1 MLDLREHQLA
11 VIDAL
16 RKGFK
21 DGHRSQLLYA
31 PTGFGKTEVAIYLM
45 QASAKKEFRSSMV
58 LDRIVLVDQ
67 TSARLDKY
75 DIPHGV
81 YQADHWKYNTSERIQ
96 VCSSQTLERR
106 QDFPNIDLMIVDE
119 CHIARKQISDIIK
132 NNPKLKVIGLTATPF
147 TKGLA
152 QLYTNVVCGSTTEQL
167 VINKWLA
174 PLKVFIAKEIDMTG
188 AKKIAGEW
196 SSDVVTERGMQ
207 LTGDIVQEW
216 IKKTHEIFGKP
227 EKTIVFCAGVAHGQ
241 DLVKQFAEKG
251 YNFVSV
257 SYKETSEF
265 KKATIEEFSKPD
277 STIHGLIATDI
288 LTRGFDVPDVKIG
301 VSARPFS
308 KSLSSHIQQMGRVM
322 RPHESKQF
330 ALWLDHS
337 GNYIR
342 FRNEWEEVYQVGV
355 KELNDEKVE
364 KAKKEPTE
372 KVKKESKCP
381 ACQALWEHKAEECS
395 QCGYVRK
402 KPQFASIAGEMHE
415 IGMNGR
421 QAYEERQA
429 FYSELLFIA
438 DSKKYSHNW
447 ASHKYREKFG
457 VWPRML
463 NRDTKE
469 PTLKTLNWVKHRAI
483 AFSRANRNRKAA

>member
-1 MLDLREHQLA
+1 MLELRPHQLSIIDKLRE
-11 VIDAL
+11 
-16 RKGFK
+16 GFK
-21 DGHRSQLLYA
+21 SGHRHQLLYA

-45 QASAKKEFRSSMV
+45 QASANKEFRSAMI

-75 DIPHGV
+75 SIDHGV
-81 YQADHWKYNTSERIQ
+81 HQANHWRYNTSERIQ
-96 VCSSQTLERR
+96 VCSSQTLEKRK
-106 QDFPNIDLMIVDE
+106 DFPTIDLLIIDE
-119 CHIARKQISDIIK
+119 CHITRKQITDLIK
-132 NNPKLKVIGLTATPF
+132 NNPKLKVVGLTATPF
-147 TKGLA
+147 TKGLGNI
-152 QLYTNVVCGSTTEQL
+152 YTNVVCGSTTEEL

-174 PLKVFIAKEIDMTG
+174 PLKVYIAKEIDMTG

-265 KKATIEEFSKPD
+265 KKEAIEEFSKPD

-308 KSLSSHIQQMGRVM
+308 KSLSSHIQQLGRVM
-322 RPHESKQF
+322 RPHHTKDF

-342 FRNEWEEVYQVGV
+342 FRDDWEEVYQVGV
-355 KELNDEKVE
+355 NELNEETVE
-364 KAKKEPTE
+364 KTKKEPTE
-372 KVKKESKCP
+372 RIKEESKCP
-381 ACQALWEHKAEECS
+381 SCQALWVHKAEQCDH
-395 QCGYVRK
+395 CGYIRK
-402 KPQFASIAGEMHE
+402 RPQFAALAGEMHE

-421 QAYEERQA
+421 QAIEEKQA
-429 FYSELLFIA
+429 FYSELLYIA
-438 DSKKYSHNW
+438 NSKKYSPNW

-457 VWPRML
+457 VWPRKL
-463 NRDTKE
+463 ATTKGD
-469 PTLKTLNWVKHRAI
+469 
-483 AFSRANRNRKAA
+483 